1 MRNKVSV
8 VCGLCVGI
16 ASVIA
21 VIGIVLSFT
30 PRYTEAQTTETFMA
44 RLSVM
49 PVEAATV
56 PDIAGSGS
64 GSAVFDNGRLL
75 IDGAFTGL
83 LGIVTAARLHEG
95 PGMGIRGTAFSEL
108 MVVGGVEGSFSGE
121 IELSSDQVDS
131 LRQGKI
137 YIQIDS
143 EAAPEG
149 NLWGWLVK

>member
-1 MRNKVSV
+1 MRNKVSL

-64 GSAVFDNGRLL
+64 GSAVFDNGRL
-75 IDGAFTGL
+75 
-83 LGIVTAARLHEG
+83 R
-95 PGMGIRGTAFSEL
+95 
-108 MVVGGVEGSFSGE
+108 
-121 IELSSDQVDS
+121 
-131 LRQGKI
+131 
-137 YIQIDS
+137 
-143 EAAPEG
+143 
-149 NLWGWLVK
+149 NLE

>member
-1 MRNKVSV
+1 MR
-8 VCGLCVGI
+8 GLEWGF
-16 ASVIA
+16 A
-21 VIGIVLSFT
+21 VQ
-30 PRYTEAQTTETFMA
+30 P
-44 RLSVM
+44 
-49 PVEAATV
+49 
-56 PDIAGSGS
+56 
-64 GSAVFDNGRLL
+64 
-75 IDGAFTGL
+75 
-83 LGIVTAARLHEG
+83 
-95 PGMGIRGTAFSEL
+95 FSEL

>member
-1 MRNKVSV
+1 M

-56 PDIAGSGS
+56 PDPYDGGLKS
-64 GSAVFDNGRLL
+64 FDLALNY
-75 IDGAFTGL
+75 IEDACEGL
-83 LGIVTAARLHEG
+83 VETICRKAA
-95 PGMGIRGTAFSEL
+95 IN
-108 MVVGGVEGSFSGE
+108 
-121 IELSSDQVDS
+121 
-131 LRQGKI
+131 
-137 YIQIDS
+137 
-143 EAAPEG
+143 AAA
-149 NLWGWLVK
+149 